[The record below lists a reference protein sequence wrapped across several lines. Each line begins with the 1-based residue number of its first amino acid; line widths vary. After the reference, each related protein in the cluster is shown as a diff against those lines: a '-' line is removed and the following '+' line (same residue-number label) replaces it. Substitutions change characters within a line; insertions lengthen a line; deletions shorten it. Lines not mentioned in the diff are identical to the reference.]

1 MCQDRRPL
9 DLYILLLPDFEQP
22 LPDHQEL
29 QGDLEE
35 GEEGR
40 DRGSIDDDRDTGKE
54 LVEIEGAEILL
65 GEFSVD
71 INKSEIREASDQVIH
86 SDDPLHL
93 SNKVVDKNLD
103 EVDVNEKTKQEI
115 ISCYKAEVA

>member
-9 DLYILLLPDFEQP
+9 DLSILLLPDFEQP

-115 ISCYKAEVA
+115 IGCYKAEVA

>member
-29 QGDLEE
+29 PGDLEE

-103 EVDVNEKTKQEI
+103 EVDVNEKT
-115 ISCYKAEVA
+115 

>member
-1 MCQDRRPL
+1 M
-9 DLYILLLPDFEQP
+9 
-22 LPDHQEL
+22 PDHQEL

-54 LVEIEGAEILL
+54 LVEIEAAEILL

-103 EVDVNEKTKQEI
+103 EVDVNEKT
-115 ISCYKAEVA
+115 

>member
-115 ISCYKAEVA
+115 IGCYKAEVA

>member
-9 DLYILLLPDFEQP
+9 DLSILLLPDFEQP